1 MARNTEAA
9 PNTFALWKKLLSW
22 VYRASGPPASVVSW
36 SCLLDVVKLM
46 LCIMNAVGFK
56 ARSSWLTSTP
66 LPNDCYVSPF
76 VNRLFQP
83 LYVLAVLMATLSP
96 MCSVAFMG
104 TLLRRESTYTMAI
117 LVIAMNTIITVAA
130 AVVLALQTLS
140 LKSSL
145 DMQVILTIRPDLSSQ
160 DVLSAW
166 DDVMVGGYP
175 LGIFI
180 ISLVTGGF
188 QIVAVSVRHLIPSPK
203 RLPKQLQP
211 FVMKK
216 HKRKSAIGEPE
227 VSTLGTEL
235 VAGVDSGPL
244 AKLFDDYER
253 RGLIPTH
260 TDLEVCQV
268 IRSLFVHAYSVSQSF
283 GGETLTRPRV
293 NEERDAFFKLLPF
306 PIFQEV
312 DTLFNTLIKDVR

>member
-1 MARNTEAA
+1 MSSLILSSS
-9 PNTFALWKKLLSW
+9 PDVIKLT
-22 VYRASGPPASVVSW
+22 
-36 SCLLDVVKLM
+36 
-46 LCIMNAVGFK
+46 LCILTAIQFK
-56 ARSSWLTSTP
+56 ARSSWLESTP
-66 LPNDCYVSPF
+66 LPNDCYLSPF

-83 LYVLAVLMATLSP
+83 LYVLVVLIATLSP
-96 MCSVAFMG
+96 ICSIAFTG

-117 LVIAMNTIITVAA
+117 LVIAMNTIIIVAA

-140 LKSSL
+140 LNSSL
-145 DMQVILTIRPDLSSQ
+145 DMQAILTIRPYLSSE

-166 DDVMVGGYP
+166 NDFMGGGT
-175 LGIFI
+175 LLAIFI
-180 ISLVTGGF
+180 ISLVEGGI
-188 QIVAVSVRHLIPSPK
+188 QVIAISIRHLIPSPN
-203 RLPKQLQP
+203 RLPKQLHP

-227 VSTLGTEL
+227 ASTLGTEL
-235 VAGVDSGPL
+235 VASVESGPL

-268 IRSLFVHAYSVSQSF
+268 IWSLHVHAYAVSQSF
-283 GGETLTRPRV
+283 GGENLTRPRV
-293 NEERDAFFKLLPF
+293 DEERDAFYESLPF
-306 PIFQEV
+306 PVFQEV